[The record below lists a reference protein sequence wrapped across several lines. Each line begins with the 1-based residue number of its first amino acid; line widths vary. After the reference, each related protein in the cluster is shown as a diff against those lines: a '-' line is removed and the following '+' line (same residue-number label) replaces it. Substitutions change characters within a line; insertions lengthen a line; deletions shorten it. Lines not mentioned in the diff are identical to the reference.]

1 MPSTYEKFKTLV
13 QHLREDEPH
22 LSDVIDMCGTRE
34 QAATI
39 AGVKRR
45 TVHNWL
51 AGKSQP
57 SFFQGIALCRAAGV
71 DPFTVYDDAGEELR
85 LQPEDL

>member
-1 MPSTYEKFKTLV
+1 MTRTSPKTL
-13 QHLREDEPH
+13 LERLTEEEPH
-22 LSDVIDMCGTRE
+22 VKDVIDMCGTRE

-39 AGVKRR
+39 AGVRRR

-57 SFFQGIALCRAAGV
+57 SFFQGVALCRAAGV
-71 DPFTVYDDAGEELR
+71 DPFTVYDDAGEELK